1 MHIILSIPK
10 ENLDIENS
18 DFNFNNFITV
28 LNIASNAFNK
38 GNAINSLKTAIVRH
52 KFNSLTDI
60 EKFVNSYST
69 DKDAIIDLIVRN
81 SNFRNDDHRENTI
94 KKLQDVGQ
102 LEYFYKKAAYTIL
115 DK

>member
-1 MHIILSIPK
+1 MNIILSIPK

-52 KFNSLTDI
+52 KF
-60 EKFVNSYST
+60 
-69 DKDAIIDLIVRN
+69 
-81 SNFRNDDHRENTI
+81 
-94 KKLQDVGQ
+94 
-102 LEYFYKKAAYTIL
+102 
-115 DK
+115 